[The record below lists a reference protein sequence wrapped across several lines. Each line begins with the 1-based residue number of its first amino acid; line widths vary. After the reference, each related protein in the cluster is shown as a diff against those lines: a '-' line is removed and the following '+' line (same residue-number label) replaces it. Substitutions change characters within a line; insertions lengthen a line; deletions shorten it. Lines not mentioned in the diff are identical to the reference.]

1 MTRRVPKVSD
11 NAVFDHMDGGRHMFL
26 QFAGAARQ

>member
-1 MTRRVPKVSD
+1 MSRRVTRVSD
-11 NAVFDHMDGGRHMFL
+11 DAVFDHMDGGRRVLL